1 MIRGGNAKSAQERVS
16 EREEM
21 EGADPHC
28 SPHPLLSVQIE
39 KVINMHEFGFDSEG
53 L

>member
-1 MIRGGNAKSAQERVS
+1 
-16 EREEM
+16 M

>member
-1 MIRGGNAKSAQERVS
+1 
-16 EREEM
+16 M
-21 EGADPHC
+21 EGVDLQCP
-28 SPHPLLSVQIE
+28 PLPPPYPLLSVKIE